1 MGIGKAFKKAGKK
14 LKKGTK
20 KATGA
25 VKDAADKV
33 ADGAKQ
39 GADAAGS
46 ALERAGEQA
55 GALAESAYDEALQ
68 LGESAWNETLT
79 ALERWLED
87 GLVDL
92 LIDAAM
98 ATVRG
103 QKALIDAMVAGGTA
117 LLADA
122 KGAADFERMITA
134 AAGKQR
140 DAATLASVKALARR
154 PELQVIADTCGKF
167 AMLSL
172 GGGGSAAYGA
182 GAEGCFGYA
191 CSLPDAAAIGGFFG
205 VGGVANSVG
214 ASLADQLGVWTPR
227 PADLKGPYFAVTV
240 EVTVGPG
247 AGLQV
252 VFAVPDDEAGWLAL
266 VSGKTTPAPV
276 GIVVSFSGG
285 AELSASVSGGYT
297 WVF

>member
-14 LKKGTK
+14 LKKATH

-33 ADGAKQ
+33 ADGAVQ
-39 GADAAGS
+39 GADVAGS
-46 ALERAGEQA
+46 TLARVGAQA
-55 GALAESAYDEALQ
+55 GALAESTYEDALR
-68 LGESAWNETLT
+68 LGESAWNETLA
-79 ALERWLED
+79 ALERWLDD

-92 LIDAAM
+92 LLAAAM

-122 KGAADFERMITA
+122 RGAAEFERVVLA
-134 AAGKQR
+134 AAGRQR
-140 DAATLASVKALARR
+140 DAATLASVKALAGR
-154 PELQVIADTCGKF
+154 PELRAIAATCGKF
-167 AMLSL
+167 ATLSL

-191 CSLPDAAAIGGFFG
+191 CTLPDAAAIGGFFG
-205 VGGVANSVG
+205 VGGVAVSIG
-214 ASLADQLGVWTPR
+214 ASLGDQLGVWTPR

-240 EVTVGPG
+240 EVAVGPG

-266 VSGKTTPAPV
+266 VSGETTPAPV
-276 GIVVSFSGG
+276 GIVVSLSGG
-285 AELSASVSGGYT
+285 GELSASVSGGYT